1 MSDCRRSATVRRRP
15 TVGPNRPHYSNRS
28 SSTLF
33 RGAGFRGVLTSRSRL
48 GAARLHLGSHRC
60 GCRWFLGQRSA
71 FARQSRRLGPGGW
84 LAGCVWGGRFPC
96 SRCLSR
102 ALRCSLVA
110 AFTHSGGLLRPPGTF
125 GSRFAHSWSFEEPI
139 IVGSYRSRSR
149 PRARGL
155 VKNPTLSELG
165 MIFQRQARWFGVAR
179 PRSRRRKPG
188 GSPPNFNY
196 EWD

>member
-1 MSDCRRSATVRRRP
+1 VDDVAAVAPLVVTDELGLNSSFQRIRENNGLAGSPPGWLTVDAFFGFSAFVA
-15 TVGPNRPHYSNRS
+15 V
-28 SSTLF
+28 
-33 RGAGFRGVLTSRSRL
+33 A
-48 GAARLHLGSHRC
+48 
-60 GCRWFLGQRSA
+60 CRWFLGQRSA